1 MLYLKSTARIV
12 PHGKSE
18 YTKMS
23 VLGTWTGTTVTGT
36 SNPVVEAVI
45 NIWKCSTH
53 DTMGYWRIQAISALL
68 SHQELYTVS
77 EKSLSVKVTGDG
89 TWSSTISVSPT
100 AEYVGSMPIP
110 NGSPVEFNLDGS
122 VAPGDMLIFVPQI
135 TYVPTSQN
143 TFENNI
149 AFDYILVA

>member
-1 MLYLKSTARIV
+1 LKSTARIV
-12 PHGKSE
+12 PHGKTE
-18 YTKMS
+18 YKRMS
-23 VLGTWTGTTVTGT
+23 VLGTWTGTTASGSTD
-36 SNPVVEAVI
+36 PVVEARI

-53 DTMGYWRIQAISALL
+53 DAMGYWRVQAIGALL

-77 EKSLSVKVTGDG
+77 EKNLTVNVTGTG
-89 TWSSTISVSPT
+89 TWSAIISVSPT

-110 NGSPVEFNLDGS
+110 NGSPLEFDLDGS

-143 TFENNI
+143 VFENTVTFN
-149 AFDYILVA
+149 YILVA